1 MRTPWIWSVSLG
13 RWWGVHLRVH
23 MLFFLFA
30 AYAIHAAHFE
40 LGATQTWLGVSG
52 AVVLFVSLLLHEIGH
67 VAVARRL
74 GGIADDIVIGPLGG
88 LSGVRVP
95 YEPHSE
101 LVAIMSGTLVNAT
114 ICFVCAFSLVLMEPA
129 EHWLDLLEPSISMPI
144 VGSTASVLSSP
155 VFQFLTLVFWINWS
169 LILVN
174 FLPVF
179 PFDGGRSLHA
189 ALSFL
194 WPEFDSGQSLTTI
207 CRLGKIFAAVFLLIA
222 CTQPSM
228 LNVADGKTW
237 FALAFLGIYIYFNS
251 RREELQHAEHDQE
264 EDTVFGY
271 DFSQGY
277 TSLERG
283 LDEDEDIEADPE
295 LAVPPMGILGRW
307 IEKRKESQRQ
317 REIEQEAEDERRVDE
332 ILARLHEQGMRS
344 LSKEDRALL
353 NRVSERYRS
362 RQD

>member
-1 MRTPWIWSVSLG
+1 MHV
-13 RWWGVHLRVH
+13 RVH

-30 AYAIHAAHFE
+30 AYAIRSTLFDQGLAQ
-40 LGATQTWLGVSG
+40 ATQTWLVVTG
-52 AVVLFVSLLLHEIGH
+52 AIVLFVSLLLHEIGH

-74 GGIADDIVIGPLGG
+74 GGIADDMVIGPLGG
-88 LSGVRVP
+88 LSSVRVP

-114 ICFVCAFSLVLMEPA
+114 ICFVCAFSLVLMEPSDN
-129 EHWLDLLEPSISMPI
+129 WLGLLEPTISMPI
-144 VGSTASVLSSP
+144 VSSKPSV
-155 VFQFLTLVFWINWS
+155 VIQFLTLAFWINWS

-222 CTQPSM
+222 CTQPNA
-228 LNVADGKTW
+228 LNVSNPDTW

-251 RREELQHAEHDQE
+251 RREEIQHAEHDLE

-277 TSLERG
+277 TSLERS
-283 LDEDEDIEADPE
+283 LDEDDDIEPESDPS
-295 LAVPPMGILGRW
+295 VPQMGILGRW

-317 REIEQEAEDERRVDE
+317 REIDQEVEDEKRVDE